1 MCMTWNASEHQIYW
15 NRILDEEGMY
25 HYFDFCDGKE
35 VYDLFIDG
43 KQNYFT
49 FQMKHKKFLDLLEQY
64 RKTGELPTRYQR
76 GIIHKR

>member
-1 MCMTWNASEHQIYW
+1 MCMTWNESELDIYW
-15 NRILDEEGMY
+15 NRKLDEEGIY
-25 HYFDFCDGKE
+25 HYFVFCDEKE

-49 FQMKHKKFLDLLEQY
+49 FQIQHKKFLDLLEHY

-76 GIIHKR
+76 GIIKKR